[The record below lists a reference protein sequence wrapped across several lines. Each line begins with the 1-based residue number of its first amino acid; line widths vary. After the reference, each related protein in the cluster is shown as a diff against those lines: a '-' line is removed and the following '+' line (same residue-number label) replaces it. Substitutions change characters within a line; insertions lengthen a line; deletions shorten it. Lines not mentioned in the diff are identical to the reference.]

1 MNRKETPESLTDN
14 WELESEDFDPEV
26 LLATIINRGA
36 SFCVLYPE
44 PDYFKLMSDNFW
56 KRWKNVFQNWFDLQ
70 KIEYDPIEN
79 YNRYEEWTDNGTASS
94 TSSSEIDSSG
104 TNTNE
109 VSAYDSGSYSP
120 HDKNTESSGT
130 DTSASSSSE
139 DSNEHEGHIHGNIGV
154 LTTQAM
160 LESSYDLMLKW
171 GNLYNHIADIFIK
184 EMLISVY

>member
-14 WELESEDFDPEV
+14 WELEAEEFVPEV

-130 DTSASSSSE
+130 DTSASSSST
-139 DSNEHEGHIHGNIGV
+139 DANEHEGHIHGNIGV